1 MKKIATLILL
11 LIAVALNG
19 AAQYSLYDFYGNVT
33 LQRGGKSIAI
43 EKGMK
48 LNATDQFNIGDNSGI
63 EILNSMNSQIFR
75 STSKG
80 SFTTTRIMIDA
91 KDQAT
96 DHRAA
101 IHDKIRFGKSATNGD
116 DRVYVEKGLVRR
128 SMETYD
134 PEAEN
139 LQVDIKK
146 LSVSVYNALKNP
158 EQLKT
163 TDFPVNLLHASVNDS
178 GLKFMLE
185 NTLSFPVYFN
195 VLRIMPEEKRVEIS
209 ELGQPTGNYVVL
221 SDQSI
226 VRSQSKGLKPDGKHI
241 LIMTHCY
248 FDIDELIEN
257 IESLMKEGST
267 VASDTH
273 LPVYLRAL

>member
-1 MKKIATLILL
+1 MKKIATLLL
-11 LIAVALNG
+11 LLTLMTMHAT
-19 AAQYSLYDFYGNVT
+19 AQYSLYDYFGDVK
-33 LQRGGKSIAI
+33 LLRGGKEIVI
-43 EKGMK
+43 ERGMK
-48 LNATDQFNIGDNSGI
+48 LNATDQFNIGDNSGV
-63 EILNSMNSQIFR
+63 EILNSMNSQIFK
-75 STSKG
+75 SLSKG
-80 SFTTTRIMIDA
+80 NFTTTRIMIDA

-96 DHRAA
+96 DNRAA
-101 IHDKIRFGKSATNGD
+101 IHDKIRFGKSSTNGD

-146 LSVSVYNALKNP
+146 LSASVYNALKD
-158 EQLKT
+158 
-163 TDFPVNLLHASVNDS
+163 TDALRNATFPVNLLHAPVNNS

-195 VLRIMPEEKRVEIS
+195 VLRIIPEEKKVEIS

-226 VRSQSKGLKPDGKHI
+226 VRSQSKGLKTGGKHI

-257 IESLMKEGST
+257 VETLMREDAT

-273 LPVYLRAL
+273 LPVYLKSL

>member
-1 MKKIATLILL
+1 MKKIVTLILL
-11 LIAVALNG
+11 LVAVTLES
-19 AAQYSLYDFYGNVT
+19 AAQYSLYDYFGNVT
-33 LQRGGKSIAI
+33 LRRGGKAVAI

-48 LNATDQFNIGDNSGI
+48 LNATDQFSIGDNSGV

-75 STSKG
+75 STGKG
-80 SFTTTRIMIDA
+80 DFTTTRIMIDA
-91 KDQAT
+91 KEQAT
-96 DHRAA
+96 DNRGA
-101 IHDKIRFGKSATNGD
+101 IHDKIRFGKSSTNGD

-146 LSVSVYNALKNP
+146 LSAKVYNALNDQ
-158 EQLKT
+158 EALT
-163 TDFPVNLLHASVNDS
+163 TATFPVNLLHAPVNGT

-195 VLRIMPEEKRVEIS
+195 VLRILPDEKKVEIS

-221 SDQSI
+221 TDQSI
-226 VRSQSKGLKPDGKHI
+226 VRSQNKGLKTGGKHI

-248 FDIDELIEN
+248 FDIDELIDN
-257 IESLMKEGST
+257 VESLMREGAT
-267 VASDTH
+267 VVSDTH

>member
-11 LIAVALNG
+11 LMGVTLDVT
-19 AAQYSLYDFYGNVT
+19 AQYSLYDYFGDVT
-33 LQRGGKSIAI
+33 LQRGGKPVTI

-48 LNATDQFNIGDNSGI
+48 LNATDQFNIGDNSGV

-75 STSKG
+75 STGKG
-80 SFTTTRIMIDA
+80 NFTTTRIMIDA
-91 KDQAT
+91 REQAT
-96 DHRAA
+96 DNRAA
-101 IHDKIRFGKSATNGD
+101 IHDKIRFGKSSTNGD
-116 DRVYVEKGLVRR
+116 DRVYVEKGMVRR

-134 PEAEN
+134 PEADN

-146 LSVSVYNALKNP
+146 LSASVYNALKDRDAL
-158 EQLKT
+158 EKG
-163 TDFPVNLLHASVNDS
+163 DFPVNLLHAPINDS

-195 VLRIMPEEKRVEIS
+195 VLRIVPEEKKVEIS

-221 SDQSI
+221 TDQSI
-226 VRSQSKGLKPDGKHI
+226 VRSQTKGLKTGGKHI

-248 FDIDELIEN
+248 FDIDELIDN
-257 IESLMKEGST
+257 VESLMREDAIVS
-267 VASDTH
+267 SDNH

>member
-1 MKKIATLILL
+1 MKKTLTFIIMLVTTVAIAT
-11 LIAVALNG
+11 
-19 AAQYSLYDFYGNVT
+19 AQYSLYDYHGSVSLT
-33 LQRGGKSIAI
+33 RGGKPVAL

-48 LNATDQFNIGDNSGI
+48 LNATDMFNIGDNSGV
-63 EILNSMNSQIFR
+63 EILNSMNSQIFK

-91 KDQAT
+91 KDQAA
-96 DHRAA
+96 DNRAA
-101 IHDKIRFGKSATNGD
+101 IHDKIRFGKSTTNGD

-128 SMETYD
+128 SMEIYD

-139 LQVDIKK
+139 LQVDAAK
-146 LSVSVYNALKNP
+146 LSVSVFNAIKNP
-158 EQLKT
+158 DTLKAAT
-163 TDFPVNLLHASVNDS
+163 FPVNLLHAPVNDS

-185 NTLSFPVYFN
+185 NTLGFPVYFN
-195 VLRIMPEEKRVEIS
+195 VLRIIPEEKKVEIS

-221 SDQSI
+221 QDQTI
-226 VRSQSKGLKPDGKHI
+226 VRSQSKGLKPGGKHV

-257 IESLMKEGST
+257 VEKLMNEGST
-267 VASDTH
+267 TASDAQ
-273 LPVYLRAL
+273 LPVYLQIL

>member
-1 MKKIATLILL
+1 MKKIITLIILLFSATLSG
-11 LIAVALNG
+11 V
-19 AAQYSLYDFYGNVT
+19 AQYSLYDFYGNVT
-33 LQRGGKSIAI
+33 LHRGGKPVAL

-48 LNATDQFNIGDNSGI
+48 LNATDQFNISDNSGV
-63 EILNSMNSQIFR
+63 EILNSMNSQIFK
-75 STSKG
+75 STAKG
-80 SFTTTRIMIDA
+80 NFTTTRIMIDA

-96 DHRAA
+96 DNRAA
-101 IHDKIRFGKSATNGD
+101 IHDKIRFGKSSTNGD

-158 EQLKT
+158 ESLAT
-163 TDFPVNLLHASVNDS
+163 ATFPVNLLHAPVNDS

-195 VLRIMPEEKRVEIS
+195 VLRILPEDKKVEIS

-226 VRSQSKGLKPDGKHI
+226 VRSQSKGLKQGGKHV

-257 IESLMKEGST
+257 VESLMKDGT
-267 VASDTH
+267 TIASDSH